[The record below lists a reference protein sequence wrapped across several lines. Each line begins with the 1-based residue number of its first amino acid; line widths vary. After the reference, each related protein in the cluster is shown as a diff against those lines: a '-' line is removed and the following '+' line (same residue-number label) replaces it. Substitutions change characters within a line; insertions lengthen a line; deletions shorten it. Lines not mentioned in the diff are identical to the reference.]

1 MIAYVFSSPS
11 CEPCKTLKPVIEDLK
26 EEFPTLQ
33 WLHVNILEDSTLLSQ
48 KYGVTKVPTIVVDTP
63 KGVESHTGTSVA
75 GYYKML
81 RNATT

>member
-33 WLHVNILEDSTLLSQ
+33 WLHVNILEDSTFLSQ
-48 KYGVTKVPTIVVDTP
+48 KYGVTKVPTIVVETLN
-63 KGVESHTGTSVA
+63 GVESHTGTSVA